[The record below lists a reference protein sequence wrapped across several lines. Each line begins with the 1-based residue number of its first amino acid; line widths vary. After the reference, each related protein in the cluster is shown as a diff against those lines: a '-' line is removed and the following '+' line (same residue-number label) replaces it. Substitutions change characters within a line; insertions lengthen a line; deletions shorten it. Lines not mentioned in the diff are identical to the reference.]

1 MKISRGRMLRLVV
14 TTSLTL
20 MCLVAVL
27 VPAAWATPDQ
37 ERAQQTIP
45 TRTPDRGARTPEPTK
60 KPKPTNR
67 PSPTFTVVIEASP
80 TSTPVP
86 PTPTPTQT
94 WTPLPPTPTET
105 ETPVPPSATPTS
117 SPTATETALPSPT
130 ATSTAVPPTATPA
143 LTPPPTATSPAMESV
158 EDISP
163 ASVAVEIPPTTGL
176 GPWGLIGGAGL
187 VVVGLYLLFRRP
199 SGRW

>member
-1 MKISRGRMLRLVV
+1 MKISRSRMLRLVV

-37 ERAQQTIP
+37 ERVQQTIP
-45 TRTPDRGARTPEPTK
+45 TRTPDRGARTPKPTK
-60 KPKPTNR
+60 K
-67 PSPTFTVVIEASP
+67 PSPTFTAGTEASP
-80 TSTPVP
+80 TTTPVP

-94 WTPLPPTPTET
+94 WTPLPPTATET
-105 ETPVPPSATPTS
+105 ETPVPPSATPI
-117 SPTATETALPSPT
+117 SPTATETTLPSLT
-130 ATSTAVPPTATPA
+130 ATPTAVPPTATPA
-143 LTPPPTATSPAMESV
+143 WTPSPTATSPTTESI

-163 ASVAVEIPPTTGL
+163 ASVAGEIPPTTGL

-187 VVVGLYLLFRRP
+187 VVAGLYLLFSRP